1 MTSIKKLLRPIYNS
15 ALAIRIG
22 NFTRLR
28 TVIFKDIPYGY
39 SASDL
44 FFWKTHQGFETIFR
58 ATDIGRHYFDKDSI
72 LKLIFFDNKGS
83 ELKSFDF
90 NFSRKV
96 IEFHITKE
104 IMQIESFGSF
114 VALNLLNEN
123 VGEEIKITNRCY
135 VGYSWNHDEPS
146 FVHGN
151 VISRH
156 IKQNNSKQESMSLLS
171 NFWPHKAKTT
181 YLLQKN
187 FKDFEENEFVFI
199 NPLYRNIEIVL
210 NGSQHCLSPME
221 TKIIS
226 ANGDSLYTIE
236 SNFGFPRPLVFSY
249 KNKFFDVHHG

>member
-1 MTSIKKLLRPIYNS
+1 MTSIKKLLRPFYNS
-15 ALAIRIG
+15 SLAIRIG

-28 TVIFKDIPYGY
+28 TVIFKDIPYNN

-90 NFSRKV
+90 NFSSKV

-123 VGEEIKITNRCY
+123 VEEEIKITNRCY
-135 VGYSWNHDEPS
+135 VGYSRNHDEPS

-156 IKQNNSKQESMSLLS
+156 VKQNNPKQESVNLLS
-171 NFWPHKAKTT
+171 NFWSHKSNTT
-181 YLLQKN
+181 YLLQKD
-187 FKDFEENEFVFI
+187 FKYFEENEFVFI
-199 NPLYRNIEIVL
+199 NPLNRKIEIAL
-210 NGSQHCLSPME
+210 NGCQYYLSPME

-226 ANGDSLYTIE
+226 AKGDSLYSIK

-249 KNKFFDVHHG
+249 KNNFFDVHHS